1 MDKLYF
7 AAEIQQE
14 YADIIRTKALDLGI
28 PEQNILFSH
37 RGCTVLNLGVYIKFN
52 NIDTYQKFNAC
63 DVPGIIEKW

>member
-14 YADIIRTKALDLGI
+14 YAGIIRTKALDIGI
-28 PEQNILFSH
+28 PEQNILFSDRSCSILH
-37 RGCTVLNLGVYIKFN
+37 LGVYIEFN

-63 DVPGIIEKW
+63 DIPGIIEKW